1 MAKIQV
7 LPENIR
13 NKISAGEVVERP
25 VSVVKEL
32 VENSIDANA
41 NKIIIEIKSSGNEL
55 IGVIDNGEGMERED
69 VLLAI
74 KPFTTSKIKSEEDL
88 NYIKTLG
95 FRGEALSSIASVSK
109 MEIRTKPD
117 VGEGTFL
124 KVEGGKIKEV
134 NPWEGNR
141 GTSVRVFDLFFNVP
155 VRKKFLKTPLT
166 EGKLILEFVQ
176 KIALGYPEIS
186 FKYIQDEKEKFLTSG
201 NGKIE
206 DAILEL
212 FGEEF
217 LDSLISFENEKGDY
231 KINGFISIPHKLLF
245 SRPQEI
251 VFLNRRIIR
260 NSSIIQAIKDGYS
273 QRVKENFYPFVI
285 INLFVPYEEVDVNV
299 HPTKRE
305 VKFHK
310 EREVMEFISQSIKL
324 TLDEY
329 EKERRKKVFPRIREK
344 EEIKEKVI
352 EIDTLKLPLS
362 ETNSKYVEKPSYRL
376 PVFLEFNIVGQIFNN
391 YLLIEYNDKL
401 LIIDQ
406 HAAHERIKY
415 EELKRK
421 KEKKIIQSN
430 EIIFPLII
438 EVSKEE
444 KKILHEKREILE
456 SFSFYWEDFG
466 PENIRITGI
475 PNEFINLDNLSLEN
489 LFKELIQDLNDKD
502 LKNLEEKILKTLA
515 CHSAIRSGDILIDEE
530 IYALIKTI
538 VDEKIPLTCPHGRP
552 IVWELTREEIEKKFQ
567 R

>member
-1 MAKIQV
+1 MSKVQV
-7 LPENIR
+7 LPESVR

-41 NKIIIEIKSSGNEL
+41 DKIIIEIKASGNEL

-74 KPFTTSKIKSEEDL
+74 RPFTTSKIKREEDL
-88 NYIKTLG
+88 NSIKTLG

-109 MEIRTKPD
+109 MEIRTKPEI
-117 VGEGTFL
+117 GEGTFL
-124 KVEGGKIKEV
+124 KVYGGEIKEV
-134 NPWEGNR
+134 DPWEGSK
-141 GTSVRVFDLFFNVP
+141 GTSIRVFDLFYNVP

-166 EGKLILEFVQ
+166 EGRLILEFVQ
-176 KIALGYPEIS
+176 KIALCYPEVS
-186 FKYIQDEKEKFLTSG
+186 FKYIQDERDKFLTSG
-201 NGKIE
+201 KGKTE
-206 DAILEL
+206 DVILEL

-217 LDSLISFENEKGDY
+217 LDNLIPFENEKGNY
-231 KINGFISIPHKLLF
+231 KIKGFISIPYKLLF
-245 SRPQEI
+245 SRPQDM
-251 VFLNRRIIR
+251 VFLNRRIIK
-260 NSSIIQAIKDGYS
+260 NYSIIQAIKEGYS
-273 QRVKENFYPFVI
+273 QRLKEDFYPFVI
-285 INLFVPYEEVDVNV
+285 INLFIPYEEVDVNV

-310 EREVMEFISQSIKL
+310 EKEIMNFIAQSIKL
-324 TLDEY
+324 TLDKY
-329 EKERRKKVFPRIREK
+329 EEERRKKIFPIA
-344 EEIKEKVI
+344 KEKK
-352 EIDTLKLPLS
+352 EREEKTKIDTLKLPLL
-362 ETNSKYVEKPSYRL
+362 ETTPKYVEKPSYRF
-376 PVFLEFNIVGQIFNN
+376 PTFLNFNIVGQIFNN
-391 YLLIEYNDKL
+391 YLLIEYKDRL

-421 KEKKIIQSN
+421 KEKNLIQGN

-444 KKILHEKREILE
+444 KKILQEKREILE

-466 PENIRITGI
+466 PENIRITSI
-475 PNEFINLDNLSLEN
+475 PNEFINFDNFSLEN
-489 LFKELIQDLNDKD
+489 LFKEIIQELNEKD
-502 LKNLEEKILKTLA
+502 LKDLEEKLLKTLA
-515 CHSAIRSGDILIDEE
+515 CHSAIRSGDLLIDEE

-538 VDEKIPLTCPHGRP
+538 VEEKIPLACPHGRP
-552 IVWELTREEIEKKFQ
+552 IIWELTREEIEKKFQ